1 MSAAAVLA
9 VCSDKGHNFSKP
21 VKLSITLIEG
31 LGVAGD
37 AHLGKTVQHLYDKR
51 RNPEVPNL
59 RQVHLMH
66 SELFD
71 ELSAQGMDVRAGD
84 MGENIVTQGLD
95 LLALPTGA
103 ELSFKSGARIGV
115 TGLRNP
121 CAKLNV
127 LHAGL
132 LKAVLYKTEDG
143 RRLSKTGVMGV
154 VLSGGDIVAGD
165 EITVSLPEGKHI
177 PLSPV

>member
-1 MSAAAVLA
+1 MSAAKVLA
-9 VCSDKGHNFSKP
+9 GCSDKGHNFSKP

-51 RNPEVPNL
+51 RNPDAPNL

-66 SELFD
+66 AELFD
-71 ELSAQGMDVRAGD
+71 ELAALNMPINAGE
-84 MGENIVTQGLD
+84 MGENIVTRGLD
-95 LLALPTGA
+95 LLALPRGT

-121 CAKLNV
+121 CSKLNA
-127 LHAGL
+127 LHDGL
-132 LKAVLYKTEDG
+132 LKAVLYKTDDG
-143 RRLSKTGVMGV
+143 RQLSKTGVMGV

-165 EITVSLPEGKHI
+165 EITVHLPDGDHI

>member
-1 MSAAAVLA
+1 
-9 VCSDKGHNFSKP
+9 
-21 VKLSITLIEG
+21 
-31 LGVAGD
+31 
-37 AHLGKTVQHLYDKR
+37 
-51 RNPEVPNL
+51 
-59 RQVHLMH
+59 
-66 SELFD
+66 
-71 ELSAQGMDVRAGD
+71 MDVRAGD

-165 EITVSLPEGKHI
+165 EISVSLPEGKHI

>member
-1 MSAAAVLA
+1 MSAAEVLA

-21 VKLSITLIEG
+21 IKLSITLIEG

-51 RNPEVPNL
+51 RNPDAPNL

-66 SELFD
+66 AELFD
-71 ELSAQGMDVRAGD
+71 ELAALNMPVNAGE
-84 MGENIVTQGLD
+84 MGENIVTRGLD
-95 LLALPTGA
+95 LLALPRGT

-121 CAKLNV
+121 CSKLNA
-127 LHAGL
+127 LHEGL
-132 LKAVLYKTEDG
+132 LKAVLYKADDG
-143 RRLSKTGVMGV
+143 RQLSKTGV
-154 VLSGGDIVAGD
+154 
-165 EITVSLPEGKHI
+165 
-177 PLSPV
+177 

>member
-9 VCSDKGHNFSKP
+9 VCSDNGHNFSKP

-51 RNPEVPNL
+51 RNPEASNL
-59 RQVHLMH
+59 RQVQLMH
-66 SELFD
+66 AELFD
-71 ELSAQGMDVRAGD
+71 ALSAQGMAVSAGE
-84 MGENIVTQGLD
+84 MGENIVTRGVD
-95 LLALPTGA
+95 LLSLPRGTQ
-103 ELSFKSGARIGV
+103 LVFPSGARIEV

-121 CAKLNV
+121 CKKLNV
-127 LHAGL
+127 LHDGL
-132 LKAVLYKTEDG
+132 LKAVLYKTSDG
-143 RRLSKTGVMGV
+143 RILSKTGVMGI
-154 VLSGGDIVAGD
+154 VLSGGDIIAGD
-165 EITVSLPEGKHI
+165 DITVSLPEGEHI

>member
-1 MSAAAVLA
+1 MSAAEVLA

-51 RNPEVPNL
+51 RNPDAPNL

-66 SELFD
+66 AELFD
-71 ELSAQGMDVRAGD
+71 ELAALNMPVNAGE
-84 MGENIVTQGLD
+84 MGENIVTRGLD
-95 LLALPTGA
+95 LLALPRGT

-121 CAKLNV
+121 CSKLNA
-127 LHAGL
+127 LHDGL
-132 LKAVLYKTEDG
+132 LKAVLYRSDDG
-143 RRLSKTGVMGV
+143 RQLSKTGVMGV

-165 EITVSLPEGKHI
+165 EITVHLPDGDHI

>member
-1 MSAAAVLA
+1 MTAASVLA
-9 VCSDKGHNFSKP
+9 VCSDEGHNFSKP

-51 RNPEVPNL
+51 RNPDAPNL
-59 RQVHLMH
+59 RQVHLIH
-66 SELFD
+66 AELFD
-71 ELSAQGMDVRAGD
+71 ELSALGMDVGAGE
-84 MGENIVTQGLD
+84 MGENLVTRGLD
-95 LLALPTGA
+95 LLSLPRGT

-121 CAKLNV
+121 CKKLNV
-127 LHAGL
+127 LHDGL
-132 LKAVLYKTEDG
+132 LKAVLYKTDEG
-143 RRLSKTGVMGV
+143 RFLSKTGVMGV
-154 VLSGGDIVAGD
+154 VLSGGEIVAGD
-165 EITVSLPEGKHI
+165 EISVSLPDAPHI

>member
-1 MSAAAVLA
+1 MSAAEVLA

-21 VKLSITLIEG
+21 IKLSITLIEG

-51 RNPEVPNL
+51 RNPDAPNL

-66 SELFD
+66 AELFD
-71 ELSAQGMDVRAGD
+71 ELAALNMPVNAGE
-84 MGENIVTQGLD
+84 MGENIVTRGLD
-95 LLALPTGA
+95 LLALPRGT

-121 CAKLNV
+121 CSKLNA
-127 LHAGL
+127 LHEGL
-132 LKAVLYKTEDG
+132 LKAVLYKADDG
-143 RRLSKTGVMGV
+143 RQLSNEISVH
-154 VLSGGDIVAGD
+154 LPDGD
-165 EITVSLPEGKHI
+165 HI

>member
-51 RNPEVPNL
+51 RNPEAPNL

-66 SELFD
+66 AELFE
-71 ELSAQGMDVRAGD
+71 ELSAQGMDVRAGE

-95 LLALPTGA
+95 LLALPKGT

-127 LHAGL
+127 LYDGL
-132 LKAVLYKTEDG
+132 LKAVLYKTDDG
-143 RRLSKTGVMGV
+143 HLLSKTGVMGV
-154 VLSGGDIVAGD
+154 VLSGGDIAAGD
-165 EITVSLPEGKHI
+165 EITISLPHGTHI